1 MAINGITFDRMRVTT
16 KSDALLYYSM
26 LDNNDRIVKGY
37 KNELNVSATGLS
49 VFVGTGAC
57 VVQGRLI
64 DIDEEELV
72 SVSANDTGYI
82 CLVIDLTQVNTSE
95 GEAGTPGYTP
105 VNNQVRLEVVKTLV
119 QQDLFEEGKLY
130 TFPLASFTS
139 TGTTVNLT
147 KIDISNKKQFLTV
160 ALGQPF
166 KTYTQNF
173 PFIEVVN
180 GVAFIRGAFS
190 NTRVLNTSEV
200 GNTPI
205 KICDIPDWAS
215 PSKSPGGRTWS
226 VRKLSQGT
234 LTAIFLL
241 SVDYVDGV
249 WGLYMARY
257 RTTNSG
263 SFQEVPNEAFLI
275 VDMSYP
281 IA

>member
-49 VFVGTGAC
+49 VFVSTGAC

-64 DIDEEELV
+64 DVDEEELV

-105 VNNQVRLEVVKTLV
+105 VNNQLRLEVVKELV

-147 KIDISNKKQFLTV
+147 KIDHNQRIVESGIN
-160 ALGQPF
+160 
-166 KTYTQNF
+166 
-173 PFIEVVN
+173 VN
-180 GVAFIRGAFS
+180 GSWTKFADGTMICVNTRHMGSACNSSLGPTFTTSPEQWIFPEAFI
-190 NTRVLNTSEV
+190 L
-200 GNTPI
+200 TP
-205 KICDIPDWAS
+205 
-215 PSKSPGGRTWS
+215 S
-226 VRKLSQGT
+226 VNLFV
-234 LTAIFLL
+234 I
-241 SVDYVDGV
+241 DGV
-249 WGLYMARY
+249 PY
-257 RTTNSG
+257 
-263 SFQEVPNEAFLI
+263 SFASMGNNGANPAQCTFIASAFAPTETKP
-275 VDMSYP
+275 VVSMS
-281 IA
+281 AFGRWK

>member
-26 LDNNDRIVKGY
+26 LDNNDRIIKGY

-49 VFVGTGAC
+49 VFVSTGAC

-64 DIDEEELV
+64 DVDEEELV

-147 KIDISNKKQFLTV
+147 KIDHNQRIVESGSNANGNWTKFADGTMICTRTMGNVLIRKVAVGSGWRSDSIDWTFPIPFSSQPGFSHSVSGGQVNILT
-160 ALGQPF
+160 G
-166 KTYTQNF
+166 NG
-173 PFIEVVN
+173 VN
-180 GVAFIRGAFS
+180 GLTESSASVVAIS
-190 NTRVLNTSEV
+190 LT
-200 GNTPI
+200 
-205 KICDIPDWAS
+205 DISSSANCRIS
-215 PSKSPGGRTWS
+215 LIAIGRW
-226 VRKLSQGT
+226 K
-234 LTAIFLL
+234 
-241 SVDYVDGV
+241 
-249 WGLYMARY
+249 
-257 RTTNSG
+257 
-263 SFQEVPNEAFLI
+263 
-275 VDMSYP
+275 
-281 IA
+281 

>member
-49 VFVGTGAC
+49 VFVSTGAC

-105 VNNQVRLEVVKTLV
+105 VNNQVRLEVVKELV
-119 QQDLFEEGKLY
+119 QQDLFEDGKLY

-147 KIDISNKKQFLTV
+147 KIDHNQRIVESGSNARGRWVKFADGTMICETSIKM
-160 ALGQPF
+160 AGSCASP
-166 KTYTQNF
+166 
-173 PFIEVVN
+173 
-180 GVAFIRGAFS
+180 RGAFF
-190 NTRVLNTSEV
+190 VAPVEQW
-200 GNTPI
+200 I
-205 KICDIPDWAS
+205 
-215 PSKSPGGRTWS
+215 
-226 VRKLSQGT
+226 
-234 LTAIFLL
+234 
-241 SVDYVDGV
+241 
-249 WGLYMARY
+249 
-257 RTTNSG
+257 
-263 SFQEVPNEAFLI
+263 
-275 VDMSYP
+275 YP
-281 IA
+281 IPFGGGAPSVTGAVVGGVYQAFYTSGNNEVNAIQCSFTAGNYRDSSPDKALVSLIAIGRWK

>member
-49 VFVGTGAC
+49 VFVSTGAC

-64 DIDEEELV
+64 DVDEEELV

-147 KIDISNKKQFLTV
+147 KIDHNQRIVESGSNSNGNWTKFADGTMIVRRLSEELGITHVTSGSLSTVPLTDPIKFLDKPSVSISGFFTNGNGDPLFASTMPAISL
-160 ALGQPF
+160 LGDSYF
-166 KTYTQNF
+166 SFILENNTGKT
-173 PFIEVVN
+173 I
-180 GVAFIRGAFS
+180 
-190 NTRVLNTSEV
+190 TRVLSFNA
-200 GNTPI
+200 I
-205 KICDIPDWAS
+205 AI
-215 PSKSPGGRTWS
+215 GRW
-226 VRKLSQGT
+226 K
-234 LTAIFLL
+234 
-241 SVDYVDGV
+241 
-249 WGLYMARY
+249 
-257 RTTNSG
+257 
-263 SFQEVPNEAFLI
+263 
-275 VDMSYP
+275 
-281 IA
+281 

>member
-49 VFVGTGAC
+49 VFVSTGAC

-147 KIDISNKKQFLTV
+147 KIDHNKGIIDEGSNSNGGWIKYQNGTMICFRNAEKQSVSVPPNIEWREGFDF
-160 ALGQPF
+160 P
-166 KTYTQNF
+166 QNF
-173 PFIEVVN
+173 VGTPTTTIEGYPTN
-180 GVAFIRGAFS
+180 DAGAVLYIPILSISAS
-190 NTRVLNTSEV
+190 NLFPGKWMVGFKNTSTQTITRVLRIEL
-200 GNTPI
+200 I
-205 KICDIPDWAS
+205 AI
-215 PSKSPGGRTWS
+215 GRW
-226 VRKLSQGT
+226 K
-234 LTAIFLL
+234 
-241 SVDYVDGV
+241 
-249 WGLYMARY
+249 
-257 RTTNSG
+257 
-263 SFQEVPNEAFLI
+263 
-275 VDMSYP
+275 
-281 IA
+281 

>member
-49 VFVGTGAC
+49 VFVSTGAC

-64 DIDEEELV
+64 DVDEEELV

-95 GEAGTPGYTP
+95 GEAGTPEYTP

-130 TFPLASFTS
+130 TFPLASFIS

-147 KIDISNKKQFLTV
+147 KIDHNQRIVESGSN
-160 ALGQPF
+160 
-166 KTYTQNF
+166 
-173 PFIEVVN
+173 EN
-180 GVAFIRGAFS
+180 GRWTKFADGTMICTNMTERGP
-190 NTRVLNTSEV
+190 LNTAVGGFYKTGSYDWIYPMPFLNSGNNFNGNV
-200 GNTPI
+200 VYASSSCWVAHGDSNNSATKATYKIFGDTQTGNTTI
-205 KICDIPDWAS
+205 GISLMAI
-215 PSKSPGGRTWS
+215 GRW
-226 VRKLSQGT
+226 K
-234 LTAIFLL
+234 
-241 SVDYVDGV
+241 
-249 WGLYMARY
+249 
-257 RTTNSG
+257 
-263 SFQEVPNEAFLI
+263 
-275 VDMSYP
+275 
-281 IA
+281 

>member
-49 VFVGTGAC
+49 VFVSTGAC

-64 DIDEEELV
+64 DVDEEELV

-139 TGTTVNLT
+139 TGTTVVLT
-147 KIDISNKKQFLTV
+147 KIDHNQRIVESGSNSNGNWTKFADGTMICRVNKACSKPNAAVGSGAIYGSSSNFWEFPQVFLEIPSVTSNVISG
-160 ALGQPF
+160 A
-166 KTYTQNF
+166 TYAWT
-173 PFIEVVN
+173 
-180 GVAFIRGAFS
+180 
-190 NTRVLNTSEV
+190 
-200 GNTPI
+200 
-205 KICDIPDWAS
+205 
-215 PSKSPGGRTWS
+215 
-226 VRKLSQGT
+226 SQGSYQT
-234 LTAIFLL
+234 SVSGTSVIILHPSSGGANTNPLTSLIAI
-241 SVDYVDGV
+241 GR
-249 WGLYMARY
+249 WK
-257 RTTNSG
+257 
-263 SFQEVPNEAFLI
+263 
-275 VDMSYP
+275 
-281 IA
+281 

>member
-49 VFVGTGAC
+49 AFVGTGAC

-95 GEAGTPGYTP
+95 GEAGTPSYTP
-105 VNNQVRLEVVKTLV
+105 INNQLRLEVVKELV

-147 KIDISNKKQFLTV
+147 KINHNQRIVESGSNERGRWVKFADGTMICDTTIKMAGSCTI
-160 ALGQPF
+160 P
-166 KTYTQNF
+166 
-173 PFIEVVN
+173 
-180 GVAFIRGAFS
+180 RGAYFVAPVEQWIYPVTFEGVKPS
-190 NTRVLNTSEV
+190 VTGSVV
-200 GNTPI
+200 GGVYQAFYASGNNEINQIQCSFTVGYYQDSSPDTPLV
-205 KICDIPDWAS
+205 S
-215 PSKSPGGRTWS
+215 
-226 VRKLSQGT
+226 
-234 LTAIFLL
+234 LTAI
-241 SVDYVDGV
+241 GR
-249 WGLYMARY
+249 WK
-257 RTTNSG
+257 
-263 SFQEVPNEAFLI
+263 
-275 VDMSYP
+275 
-281 IA
+281 

>member
-49 VFVGTGAC
+49 VFVSTGAC

-105 VNNQVRLEVVKTLV
+105 VNNQVRLEVVKELV
-119 QQDLFEEGKLY
+119 QQDLFEDGKLY

-147 KIDISNKKQFLTV
+147 KINHNQRIVESGSNANGNWTKFADGTMICRVSRFTGLPANSATGPNGSMFRSSPFNVPFPQTFTELPSVTSNVDSDSGFSWTALGDAATSTSKANLTV
-160 ALGQPF
+160 
-166 KTYTQNF
+166 
-173 PFIEVVN
+173 
-180 GVAFIRGAFS
+180 FS
-190 NTRVLNTSEV
+190 
-200 GNTPI
+200 PI
-205 KICDIPDWAS
+205 NSNNSVKVSLIAI
-215 PSKSPGGRTWS
+215 GRW
-226 VRKLSQGT
+226 K
-234 LTAIFLL
+234 
-241 SVDYVDGV
+241 
-249 WGLYMARY
+249 
-257 RTTNSG
+257 
-263 SFQEVPNEAFLI
+263 
-275 VDMSYP
+275 
-281 IA
+281 

>member
-16 KSDALLYYSM
+16 KSDALLYYTM
-26 LDNNDRIVKGY
+26 LDNNDRIIKGY

-49 VFVGTGAC
+49 VFVSTGAC

-119 QQDLFEEGKLY
+119 QQDLFEDGKLY

-147 KIDISNKKQFLTV
+147 KINHNQRIVESGSNARGDWTKFADGTMIQYSSKITTPAPNIQVGSIWRSESLKIDFPLNFSGLKTPAV
-160 ALGQPF
+160 SINVDSDAGYAWSGLG
-166 KTYTQNF
+166 
-173 PFIEVVN
+173 
-180 GVAFIRGAFS
+180 
-190 NTRVLNTSEV
+190 TRAV
-200 GNTPI
+200 GNDGATVVI
-205 KICDIPDWAS
+205 FSATKNDATAKVSI
-215 PSKSPGGRTWS
+215 
-226 VRKLSQGT
+226 
-234 LTAIFLL
+234 TAI
-241 SVDYVDGV
+241 GR
-249 WGLYMARY
+249 WK
-257 RTTNSG
+257 
-263 SFQEVPNEAFLI
+263 
-275 VDMSYP
+275 
-281 IA
+281 

>member
-26 LDNNDRIVKGY
+26 LDNNDRIIKGY

-49 VFVGTGAC
+49 VFVSTGAC

-64 DIDEEELV
+64 DVDEEELV

-119 QQDLFEEGKLY
+119 QQDLFEDGKLY

-147 KIDISNKKQFLTV
+147 KIDVSNKKQFLTPSSER
-160 ALGQPF
+160 PF
-166 KTYTQNF
+166 KPYVNRE
-173 PFIEVVN
+173 PFVEVVN
-180 GVAFIRGAFS
+180 GTAFIRGIFS
-190 NTRVLNTSEV
+190 NTRILGASEV
-200 GNTPI
+200 GATPI

-215 PSKSPGGRTWS
+215 PSKSPDGRTLS

-234 LTAIFLL
+234 TTAIFLL

-257 RTTNSG
+257 RTTNS
-263 SFQEVPNEAFLI
+263 SSYQDVPNEAYLV
-275 VDMSYP
+275 VDISYP
-281 IA
+281 TK

>member
-26 LDNNDRIVKGY
+26 LDNNDRIIKGY

-49 VFVGTGAC
+49 VFVSTGAC

-64 DIDEEELV
+64 DVDEEELV

-105 VNNQVRLEVVKTLV
+105 VNNQVRLEVVKELV

-147 KIDISNKKQFLTV
+147 KIDHNQRIVESGSNSNGSWTKIADGTMICFRNFDKQPVSIPPNGEWNEGIVFPQKFIGNPITSVEGFPTNTNGDILYIPLVSILATG
-160 ALGQPF
+160 LFPGKWGIGF
-166 KTYTQNF
+166 KNTSTHT
-173 PFIEVVN
+173 I
-180 GVAFIRGAFS
+180 
-190 NTRVLNTSEV
+190 TRVLNIEL
-200 GNTPI
+200 I
-205 KICDIPDWAS
+205 AI
-215 PSKSPGGRTWS
+215 GRW
-226 VRKLSQGT
+226 K
-234 LTAIFLL
+234 
-241 SVDYVDGV
+241 
-249 WGLYMARY
+249 
-257 RTTNSG
+257 
-263 SFQEVPNEAFLI
+263 
-275 VDMSYP
+275 
-281 IA
+281 

>member
-105 VNNQVRLEVVKTLV
+105 VNNQLRLEVVKELV

-147 KIDISNKKQFLTV
+147 KIDHNQRIVESGSNANGKWTKFADGTMIVNCAVDELDITDVVSGSVSTVPLTDPIKFLDKPSVSITGFFTNENGD
-160 ALGQPF
+160 ALFASVMP
-166 KTYTQNF
+166 
-173 PFIEVVN
+173 
-180 GVAFIRGAFS
+180 AFS
-190 NTRVLNTSEV
+190 VLGDSSFSFILENKTETSITRVLNF
-200 GNTPI
+200 NAI
-205 KICDIPDWAS
+205 AI
-215 PSKSPGGRTWS
+215 GRW
-226 VRKLSQGT
+226 K
-234 LTAIFLL
+234 
-241 SVDYVDGV
+241 
-249 WGLYMARY
+249 
-257 RTTNSG
+257 
-263 SFQEVPNEAFLI
+263 
-275 VDMSYP
+275 
-281 IA
+281 

>member
-64 DIDEEELV
+64 DVDEEELV

-119 QQDLFEEGKLY
+119 QQDLFEDGKLY

-139 TGTTVNLT
+139 TGTTVDLT
-147 KIDISNKKQFLTV
+147 KIDHNQRIVESGSNERGRWVKFADGTMICV
-160 ALGQPF
+160 NTRHMESVCNSSLGPTFTTSPEQWI
-166 KTYTQNF
+166 F
-173 PFIEVVN
+173 PE
-180 GVAFIRGAFS
+180 AFIQ
-190 NTRVLNTSEV
+190 
-200 GNTPI
+200 TP
-205 KICDIPDWAS
+205 
-215 PSKSPGGRTWS
+215 S
-226 VRKLSQGT
+226 VNLFV
-234 LTAIFLL
+234 I
-241 SVDYVDGV
+241 DGV
-249 WGLYMARY
+249 PY
-257 RTTNSG
+257 
-263 SFQEVPNEAFLI
+263 SFASMGNNGANPAQCTFIVSAFVLSKTKP
-275 VDMSYP
+275 VVSMS
-281 IA
+281 AFGRWK

>member
-49 VFVGTGAC
+49 VFVSTGAC

-119 QQDLFEEGKLY
+119 QQDLFEDGKLY

-139 TGTTVNLT
+139 TGTTVNLS
-147 KIDISNKKQFLTV
+147 KIDHNKNLSRLETELFY
-160 ALGQPF
+160 GSF
-166 KTYTQNF
+166 KN
-173 PFIEVVN
+173 
-180 GVAFIRGAFS
+180 
-190 NTRVLNTSEV
+190 LNATI
-200 GNTPI
+200 TLPQ
-205 KICDIPDWAS
+205 S
-215 PSKSPGGRTWS
+215 PSQYKCLVFDYEYLGNRGTTTVD
-226 VRKLSQGT
+226 VRKIGSNVGFSSTNLPNAVGSLAVNVGEIEMSFSGADNRMVTITRNRGIYINADGKMNADEVATIVIEKISGIT
-234 LTAIFLL
+234 L
-241 SVDYVDGV
+241 
-249 WGLYMARY
+249 
-257 RTTNSG
+257 
-263 SFQEVPNEAFLI
+263 
-275 VDMSYP
+275 
-281 IA
+281 

>member
-64 DIDEEELV
+64 DVDEEELV

-105 VNNQVRLEVVKTLV
+105 VNNQVRLEVVKELV

-147 KIDISNKKQFLTV
+147 KINHNQRIVESGSNSNGKWTKFADGTMICTHRMFSASGITIPYGSLFRTDSTYWNFP
-160 ALGQPF
+160 QPF
-166 KTYTQNF
+166 FGSPVMSATCQDTTAYSLVAMGAYG
-173 PFIEVVN
+173 IYDVN
-180 GVAFIRGAFS
+180 GTFS
-190 NTRVLNTSEV
+190 VIN
-200 GNTPI
+200 
-205 KICDIPDWAS
+205 
-215 PSKSPGGRTWS
+215 SKSDSKPVLVG
-226 VRKLSQGT
+226 
-234 LTAIFLL
+234 LTAI
-241 SVDYVDGV
+241 GR
-249 WGLYMARY
+249 WK
-257 RTTNSG
+257 
-263 SFQEVPNEAFLI
+263 
-275 VDMSYP
+275 
-281 IA
+281 

>member
-49 VFVGTGAC
+49 VFVSTGAC

-64 DIDEEELV
+64 DVDEEELV

-147 KIDISNKKQFLTV
+147 KIDHNQRIVESGSNSNGNWTKLADGTMICRVTKQTNDEIVYPHGALFRTGSTRWVYPVPFLTV
-160 ALGQPF
+160 PDISALP
-166 KTYTQNF
+166 
-173 PFIEVVN
+173 
-180 GVAFIRGAFS
+180 ASGAS
-190 NTRVLNTSEV
+190 Y
-200 GNTPI
+200 I
-205 KICDIPDWAS
+205 WAS
-215 PSKSPGGRTWS
+215 IGASASSNSECDFAVFSADRRTGVKPFVS
-226 VRKLSQGT
+226 V
-234 LTAIFLL
+234 TAI
-241 SVDYVDGV
+241 GR
-249 WGLYMARY
+249 WK
-257 RTTNSG
+257 
-263 SFQEVPNEAFLI
+263 
-275 VDMSYP
+275 
-281 IA
+281 

>member
-49 VFVGTGAC
+49 VFVSTGAC

-105 VNNQVRLEVVKTLV
+105 VNNQVRLEVVKELV
-119 QQDLFEEGKLY
+119 QQDLFEDGKLY

-147 KIDISNKKQFLTV
+147 KINHNQRIVESGSNSDGAWTKFADGTMICTRKAELKGLSVV
-160 ALGQPF
+160 A
-166 KTYTQNF
+166 
-173 PFIEVVN
+173 
-180 GVAFIRGAFS
+180 
-190 NTRVLNTSEV
+190 NTSSF
-200 GNTPI
+200 
-205 KICDIPDWAS
+205 AS
-215 PSKSPGGRTWS
+215 FKFPQTFIAPPVCSYSGFPTD
-226 VRKLSQGT
+226 SQGNRRGVPLIDDRPTDQGAEKGTRWKFHFINPANATT
-234 LTAIFLL
+234 LVEILEISLIAI
-241 SVDYVDGV
+241 GR
-249 WGLYMARY
+249 WK
-257 RTTNSG
+257 
-263 SFQEVPNEAFLI
+263 
-275 VDMSYP
+275 
-281 IA
+281 